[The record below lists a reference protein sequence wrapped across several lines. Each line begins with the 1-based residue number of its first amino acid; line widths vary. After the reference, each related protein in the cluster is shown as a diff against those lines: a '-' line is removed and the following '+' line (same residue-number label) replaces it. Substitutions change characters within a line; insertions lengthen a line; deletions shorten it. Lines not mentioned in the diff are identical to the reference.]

1 MDDKDVGANAVVLH
15 VLPMATAAARAAVVD
30 RENFMVLFVQ
40 QRSTVFV
47 RDVMSVLQRNRV
59 LTMFIP
65 SSFTYCSGFSDKD
78 KIFSVVTQ
86 VRGAIVT

>member
-47 RDVMSVLQRNRV
+47 KML
-59 LTMFIP
+59 
-65 SSFTYCSGFSDKD
+65 
-78 KIFSVVTQ
+78 
-86 VRGAIVT
+86 

>member
-1 MDDKDVGANAVVLH
+1 MDDKDVGANAVVR
-15 VLPMATAAARAAVVD
+15 VLPMATAVARAAVVD

-59 LTMFIP
+59 LIMFIP
-65 SSFTYCSGFSDKD
+65 SSFIAQDFLTKTKFLAWSRKY
-78 KIFSVVTQ
+78 V
-86 VRGAIVT
+86 AL

>member
-1 MDDKDVGANAVVLH
+1 MDDKDVGANAVVR
-15 VLPMATAAARAAVVD
+15 VLPMATAVARAAVVD

-59 LTMFIP
+59 FIP
-65 SSFTYCSGFSDKD
+65 SSFDCSGFSDK
-78 KIFSVVTQ
+78 IFSVWSCKYV
-86 VRGAIVT
+86 AL